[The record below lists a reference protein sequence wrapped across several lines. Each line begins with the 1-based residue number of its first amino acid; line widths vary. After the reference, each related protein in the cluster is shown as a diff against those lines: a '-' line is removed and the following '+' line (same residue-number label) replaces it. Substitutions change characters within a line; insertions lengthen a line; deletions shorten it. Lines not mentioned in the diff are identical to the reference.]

1 MAVTN
6 NFAASTLD
14 LNGQVSLSQPTAL
27 VWGADG
33 RLYVTEV
40 DGDVKVLT
48 IAFGDADPT
57 DGDPTASFYVT
68 DSVTLSQVKS
78 IPNFN
83 DDGTNSAQSNRQVTG
98 IDVTAQYDDSGE
110 QVFIDGKPAV
120 TMYVTSSDSRIG
132 AGGSGNDAGLD
143 TNSGTITKL
152 TQTGPDSWEAV
163 DIVRGLAR
171 SEENHAL
178 NGLEVIQEFDSEG
191 LLISERLIVAN
202 GGNANSGAPSNNFAG
217 QQEQPYSGAI
227 LEIDLDAIGE
237 MDVLTDPDSG
247 RSYVYDVPTLDD
259 PTRAGTDDAGDPHG
273 GNDGMNSAKI
283 TADSPVQI
291 YSPGYRNAYDVEVTD
306 DGRIFTY
313 DNGANNSWGGRPV
326 GEAGS
331 TSSVDF
337 AQALGY
343 IATNLNNGE
352 GNSNDDI
359 NLEAW
364 NPSNKDNFHEVT
376 RSDDLDGRE
385 LSQGAGGAQVYQ
397 NDAGL
402 TVVYGGH
409 PNPTRAEGSRAGIL
423 FSPEAGTDNAYLLVS
438 NQDSYGNGGGS
449 DYDEVIAWLTE
460 VENNDTDFP
469 STGIYGADTG
479 DLTKKVIAVTPGIA
493 YDIYAQADGSALI
506 VETGGT
512 SPGGTFVGTAGLPA
526 DIAEIVVSPN
536 AIEGNYLEAGQHDG
550 SLDTGNGSINGL
562 TEYTSTLLDDEAN
575 GIKMSGAI
583 FAASL
588 NQGNL
593 IIMGRNE
600 DGQVESGLN
609 GGYAVASDRT
619 TLDAGGGP
627 LGLAALGDDVNTM
640 GLTTP
645 FQGSVWAAT
654 YNQNGPLI
662 EIFQPANGTVALA
675 GSDIVDPLDNDLD
688 GVGDVADPFE
698 YSLENGYALDAGQTL
713 TLDFNPQNTNFPT
726 SLAGTGLLGAALDG
740 VTANQDA
747 QTAAENFSI
756 DQQQDGLYDIGG
768 NVLPGGNA
776 PILQI
781 KNVKDGSVV
790 GSANAARDV
799 LHTGI
804 RPADDVQR
812 IVATMNLKNWIPA
825 MGGAEQDGQLTGL
838 IYSDGTQSNFVRA
851 VFGSV
856 NGAPG
861 IEVGY
866 EIGDANYV
874 TLAQVAV
881 PGLANVS
888 VETLD
893 LRLEID
899 MDDGFAVSVS
909 YRLQGDV
916 AFTDVPLNDGT
927 PGFALPSGVLQDVLT
942 GDHTIGTGANELNSG
957 AAIGFLAE
965 DTGGDD
971 TEDAGFNG
979 LLAIDFNNLDIEAF
993 GNEID
998 ATTGAEVGQA
1008 GTAGLD
1014 TIIYTGNETAL
1025 APLDASVEN
1034 FDGSGSA
1041 ADFAVTGNDSDNII
1055 VVGSGENTITT
1066 GAGEDTIVGTI
1077 ASLSQDD
1084 ITDFSLADRILI
1096 TDATAADANG
1106 VVYTAGSAIIT
1117 MGDMTLTFSGPDFEN
1132 FDPLTGPGMFQFTET
1147 EGGLEL
1153 RLVAPETVLYRVNAG
1168 SDKGPAATQGTIAAI
1183 DGGPDWIGDAGLVN
1197 GSGTVRVT
1205 GSTANTYSNG
1215 GTDAEGEID
1224 SGNVDLS
1231 EVPWQVFAN
1240 ERSDNAAADPKLT
1253 YEFDVEAGTSYKI
1266 TLFYTE
1272 NWNGIYGF
1280 ADANGGQTRQFDV
1293 SVEGEVP
1300 TEFQD
1305 LNPAQEAADLLGYGT
1320 VTNAMSAAQK
1330 AAINGTTFQRE
1341 FTYEATDDTL
1351 TLEFLHEFEN
1361 PKVNA
1366 IQITQLGYVA
1376 PPVDDTA
1383 PVIEEIYVDNPA
1395 SVQDGDRFA
1404 TVVLSDDTGFDAG
1417 DFAALDGSELVFSG
1431 IVPDTVSGPDVVFSA
1446 GGTIATLT
1454 YTLSRNDNSWP
1465 AGEGQITVAAGAYSD
1480 AAENTSA
1487 ETSGA
1492 FVLEPNLGNLVRGN
1506 VVRAINVGTTDLT
1519 AATNLGTDLVE
1530 GGTDNNR
1537 YGGAIAADTLITD
1550 ATGTAI
1556 AFEADSSTYYTSPK
1570 TNGQL
1575 NANVDGQ
1582 SGSTG
1587 SNSGGVDLDGSAY
1600 HTYRDSNADTWTATY
1615 DGFAN
1620 GTYVVELHFAE
1631 LYQTSAGTRVGD
1643 FYIQGQLVEAGFD
1656 AFTDAG
1662 GADAPTFFRHN
1673 VTVTDGTITI
1683 DVDSSA
1689 GQAGYSAIVVYDAV
1703 PSDLPPTIS
1712 VADVEVA
1719 EGSDAVVTF
1728 TRIGD
1733 LTEEVEVTF
1742 SVTPDSAGSA
1752 DFVAPTDFTVSIAA
1766 NQSTASITIPTVDD
1780 EETEAA
1786 ETFTVSITA
1795 VSNTSGDAVA
1805 DTANSDA
1812 TVTIAANDVGTDLPV
1827 GGEILGLEFDA
1838 AGSGIASTGFAT
1850 VLGGS
1855 AALED
1860 AKVSV
1865 VDGKLVITTSDG
1877 DLSQPAQTAS
1887 KNDLVQTVDISDA
1900 ALQEVFI
1907 STRFDNPF
1915 TAEELTRLG
1924 VTGDVIPNYLQQG
1937 IIIATNDEA
1946 TNQDSGQFT
1955 KLIWGGGGG
1964 NGVQM
1969 WSQAPID
1976 QKITL
1981 TAISDAAAAPF
1992 TLFDVAS
1999 VELALVI
2006 DKTAGTIAQ
2015 FVTLFDDSGTVLGGV
2030 RPDATDGFATAAA
2043 QALPPAVLA
2052 AINAGTTVVG
2062 VTSTD
2067 FDSGSAIGSFDATW
2081 DYVRVTSPQVDIIE
2095 GTDAADGI
2103 VFGDFSN
2110 DGLDPTDLPALE
2122 NGDNIVTAS
2131 QQGDA
2136 ADGGRDRDYFTI
2148 EVPEG
2153 QVLSSIIL
2161 DGYDVAGGTDT
2172 NGFIGIQVGDTV
2184 TTNPTTYENVG
2195 DLLGGLIYGDGL
2207 IGNDILAELAAG
2219 GNQQGVDFPGFSLPL
2234 EAGTYTIWLNQG
2246 GNFPS
2251 TATLNFQLSDA
2262 PADVIVSVASPAD
2275 VTEAGDFGDT
2285 NVGFELTATD
2295 AFTGD
2300 LTITYDTADSVGETA
2315 VVSFVSGVGTLVLAV
2330 ANDNVDT
2337 GPDIVSVT
2345 LTGASDVGGTLDV
2358 AVDTTTATAQ
2368 VLDDDAAG
2376 SPTYQ
2381 RGDVLYAVN
2390 AGGPALT
2397 QDGIDF
2403 VAGTSGTDGAPFT
2416 GGTAFADGNGGNG
2429 PQPAFDGTVYET
2441 EINDNGDFE
2450 FAAAI
2455 SFPGIDPA
2463 KSYYVDLYF
2472 AEIYAT
2478 AAGARV
2484 FDVLVEGEAPAAG
2497 SVLDDF
2503 DPLAYNG
2510 GDINAPIILE
2520 LPDPVTPGAN
2530 GTIDLSFLAS
2540 ADRGKVSA
2548 IVVREAVEVVSGA
2561 TTLSVSDVSVE
2572 EGDGVAEVVFT
2583 RTGDLTDEMTV
2594 TFSVADGTAIAGTDY
2609 DAPVTNTIVIAAGEA
2624 SATLPITLIDDDAE
2638 LSDVEF
2644 TVTITDAVATGP
2656 VSLNNG
2662 VSTVTILDDDAI
2674 DPADIDGDGIL
2685 NAADPFAYDEDNG
2698 LSNVLA
2704 LGGSI
2709 RQDFN
2714 VDTTDLFG
2722 EDGGF
2727 SGIMVNPAY
2736 SPAGSSETDPYGDR
2750 TTEATSLI
2758 EGGVLKVE
2766 SSETDAYATGT
2777 GASNTLKDS
2786 YHSAAD
2792 VSGVDHFVVESL
2804 VKGGWLGTIPLQYA
2818 SFGIT
2823 LGAGGTDDYIK
2834 FVIGGFQTTPR
2845 LQLSQENSL
2854 TDAKEENIILQN
2866 QTPEIVEEDIA
2877 SVLFR
2882 LEVDKSGEEAT
2893 LVGTAILFDDTD
2905 TEIATITT
2913 ATRTITGSLAD
2924 ALDGANPLTGGEGGV
2939 AYGITITDWSNGA
2952 NNRFV
2957 GEWDYLELSAPD
2969 NAPVVVNA
2977 ITAQAINEDAE
2988 FSFAVPAE
2996 TFADDGGVENLTL
3009 TAVLADD
3016 GPLPAWLSFDGT
3028 TFSGTPAQGDVGL
3041 ISVKVLADDGTNPPT
3056 EAAFDIEIANVNDV
3070 PTATAISVPSVLETA
3085 APVTIALLTDAAA
3098 TDEDGDVLGVI
3109 NVTVNTAGGDPVL
3122 FDLVGQTLTIDPSQ
3136 FAGLL
3141 DDADSVALTVNYTI
3155 TDNLGGEL
3163 PNTATLLV
3171 GGVDGPFTWYPDADG
3186 DGYGV
3191 DAGAT
3196 IVAYEQPDFHALEFG
3211 DDDDTDATIYPD
3223 AVELNDGKDN
3233 DQDGEIDEDN
3243 ADPVADDESFTIQ
3256 KGAPVEIAVSTL
3268 LMGDTDVNQDTLT
3281 VASVAASVGGTPVLD
3296 AVSGIVTFTPAPDF
3310 TGTASFTY
3318 TVVDGYGGEGTGIV
3332 TVNVENR
3339 IVVTDPAT
3347 PPVATEGVDVVQFDG
3362 PGDLDLSD
3370 PGLEDLDLS
3379 GNANDGGTVTL
3390 NTGSNN
3396 LEAGLGAHTVELGG
3410 GEDSVSG
3417 TAGELDGDTFGG
3429 FGDDDTITIENGSG
3443 STIVSRTN
3451 GSAIIGVDTDGD
3463 GLTDTTITLSG
3474 EIDGQTVTL
3483 SDDGTDATLTLD
3495 AAAPDLNDVLETAAP
3510 VEIDLLAG
3518 EVDAEGVSGLSVFD
3532 ANGDPV
3538 TFAQVATTITIDPAQ
3553 FATALSGGESLQVTI
3568 AYDVDVAGGGS
3579 VPRSS
3584 TLMVGGVD
3592 GPFTFYRDADE
3603 DSFGD
3608 ASDSVEGYEAPTGYV
3623 TNMADADDTDATI
3636 YPDAPELNDGKDNDQ
3651 DGEIDEDNL
3660 GPVLGAD
3667 GGSTAPGVVFEISR
3681 TELMMNDVDPEGDD
3695 IAFVGV
3701 DNPVNGQVAFD
3712 PVLGTVSFT
3721 PTAGFNGTASFD
3733 YSVTDEWGAV
3743 TTSTVVIDVS
3753 NDVGG
3758 IATELFVAQSQVSSY
3773 SGQDSSNGAA
3783 LVNEGDQSVTLS
3795 GNTWK
3800 KIQLPE
3806 DVTITENSEL
3816 WVTLTSPEIP
3826 EMVGIGLDNNSAF
3839 TNGNEALFQLGGTM
3853 GTLRQANQDF
3863 RTYDTAGETVSFRI
3877 PLGDFAGTAFEYLV
3891 FMHDQDANP
3900 TSTSSVFS
3908 DIRIVEPAPFNSKPL
3923 AGEDSAIMESD
3934 AQLVIEASS
3943 LLANDTDADG
3953 DEISVTAVANAKNG
3967 DVTLENGLIVFA
3979 ATEGYTGPA
3988 SFEYTIMDS
3997 SGQTSVSTVSIN
4009 VLEPGAADVTLPVN
4023 FNDGPIASY
4032 GGQDASPGTGY
4043 VVSETGDSLTLT
4055 GNVWKMTDFIDG
4067 DYLVSEDTV
4076 LRFELTVLNPTG
4088 EVVAIGLENDGNFRS
4103 GTQALFQLFG
4113 NQNFS
4118 TFANQDYRGQYGEVG
4133 QPTSYEISLGDFA
4146 GQSFASLAFIN
4157 DDDSNATSSVVF
4169 SNIELVEPLPGGGSG
4184 TAAPEIFGGVIP
4196 DQVLSE
4202 DAAFE
4207 IDLPFF
4213 DTDTPFEDL
4222 TFTFVNKPDFVSMV
4236 DGVLVGVPDN
4246 DDVGTY
4252 TIGVT
4257 ATDPEGNSTT
4267 GVFELTVENTND
4279 APVLTGIFED
4289 QSIIVN
4295 GDFIL
4300 ELPVGLFTDVD
4311 EGTVLE
4317 YSAIGLPEGV
4327 TIDASTGRISGTPL
4341 ESGVFTVTV
4350 TASDGEASAFTSFE
4364 LDVASGPPRETVL
4377 IEAEDFSAFNEPDHA
4392 VEGFYKSF
4400 AAPASGQQVIRVSV
4414 DKTGSISTDL
4424 QSKGVVPGFYD
4435 VSIIHLD
4442 ENDGVASLTAS
4453 LDYGDGSPLVEIGTF
4468 LMDRTDLPGQ
4478 GNGNQA
4484 GNLTEFTFESVDIPV
4499 GARLVLSGQ
4508 AESGEVLRIDAVRFD
4523 PVDNAPPE
4531 FSSAADQTVAEG
4543 EVQAAT
4549 VLATDP
4555 EGVDVIYAITDGEDA
4570 AAFDIDADTG
4580 VVSFIAPADFETPGD
4595 ADGDNVYELVVTA
4608 DDGNVMTSQQMTIT
4622 VGDANDAPEPTDLL
4636 VDATVGLNQPI
4647 TLPGLATLF
4656 EDQDADAV
4664 LTLSATGLPAGVTIE
4679 DGAFVGSPTEE
4690 GVFTIEVTASDGIA
4704 DPVVATFE
4712 LTVAFDY
4719 GAVSPDEDL
4728 DGDGIDNA
4736 LDTDVDGDGI
4746 DNADDAFAYDAENG
4760 MTLTA
4765 GETRLYDF
4773 DIDGTVFENGMTGF
4787 LQGTANAG
4795 VFEENTG
4802 AASVSGG
4809 VLSVSPVTTGD
4820 TGTLNTPEDD
4830 TVVGVKNGDFT
4841 AKAVI
4846 LNPWAGDAANPAGYD
4861 QLGLVVGVDSAD
4873 MIKLV
4878 FGQTAGVVEFQKQDA
4893 DVGTKFGGATANANV
4908 PLPDGVTLDNFVAAQ
4923 ITLDVV
4929 STDATAATITG
4940 SIEFLADDGTVV
4952 GTLNLGAAPI
4962 GGALAAALA
4971 DSETGVAVGF
4981 THAVPASS
4989 AGFVAQLDSL
4999 EITAPDD
5006 GVIIVEDEVVLRINA
5021 FGPTVAAIDEGPDW
5035 IGDSLDAP
5043 ISYYNGIDNRG
5054 DTFGY
5059 SGDLGAIP
5067 DGVPVAVI
5075 DALRSSD
5082 AAFSYDIPTSVLGNG
5097 QDYEVRLIVSELYTG
5112 STAQEGGFRNFDASL
5127 EGIVPAAWND
5137 IDPGALYGAD
5147 VGVLS
5152 AQVTVTDGT
5161 LNIGF
5166 LQDTLQNPIINAIEI
5181 IKLGGEITPPPVT
5194 GDPTNALNAFAGETD
5209 LNTNATYGA
5218 GAVGSAVLEVM
5229 TGQNNIESSNY
5240 GANSFQVTNTGDK
5253 KIAAVFVDVSNA
5265 LYQDIVFDPDGA
5277 GGDDAYKVWGINSDG
5292 GTGAYI
5298 GGGDGGYYLPGQDPL
5313 PNNTGTGIP
5322 SNGGYKGAI
5331 VKFDG
5336 SDGGFEN
5343 GETVGF
5349 SGDMDPNSI
5358 AGLTKGSVD
5367 GSAIDSWDVG
5377 GISGHEM
5384 IGSTFTVLFDDG
5396 TTAYGQLS
5404 SDGSASGSQAMATEA
5419 GFTAAAPTLTV
5430 NGVSAGG
5437 TGTYGVS
5444 QPTITVTGTPGDTV
5458 RVTLTKGFNPVTET
5472 SNGIADL
5479 VENRLERYDF
5489 KASNNFDSQSI
5500 DVLIGADGSFD
5511 ATGMFDYNNAVANN
5525 KADGTFPGDDVAQ
5538 LGFVASVID
5547 PANNDLSIS
5556 PVTAPIY
5563 LENVGGPVTGAPSS
5577 EDVLEILS
5585 NQTDLTTSASY
5596 AGGTTG
5602 AAVLE
5607 IMAGNDN
5614 IESSNYGANSFQVTN
5629 VGDKKI
5635 SAVFIDVRDSIYPD
5649 SVFDPDGQGGDN
5661 VAKPWAIN
5669 SAGGTGAYI
5678 GGGDGGY
5685 FLPGVDP
5692 LPNSTGTGGTSN
5704 GGYKG
5709 AIVKFSAT
5717 TDGGFTNGETVGFS
5731 GDMDPNSIAGLTK
5744 ASVDGTAIDSWDV
5757 GGISG
5762 HELIGSSFTVLFDD
5776 GTTATGQLATDGSAS
5791 GSVALASQDVSP
5803 AVTPT
5808 LSVNGT
5814 NVGETGTYGGT
5825 QPTILVTGTPGDTVR
5840 IMLSKGFNPVTE
5852 TSNGIAELVENRLDR
5867 YDFKVSNNFDTQFVD
5882 VVIGS
5887 DGTFDATGMFDY
5899 DDAIANNKAD
5909 GTFAGDDVAQITF
5922 VANVIDTN
5930 NGNLPISNVTAPI
5943 VLTNNGGPVEG
5954 NPVITPDGYF
5964 EMNGSGNNT
5973 FFKIQIED
5981 ENGSGGTN
5989 PGGKWSYQTA
5999 VDEEGRQS
6007 GFQGD
6012 GYYLFGSN
6020 TSTGIDN
6027 AVGGSEMLEYTIF
6040 VPQEAVGTYNF
6051 SFVVSRDGEAASDQQ
6066 NDIWLNFKHAED
6078 SGTGD
6083 IEEFL
6088 TGNGGNEPE
6097 PVSGGFVKVYGGP
6110 NDGTWGNAASIDGLP
6125 GNFSASILIE
6135 EEGFYTVQIDGRSQ
6149 GYHVDYF
6156 ELYKGSNP
6164 GGGAANSDFVTDD
6177 PVTGGGSEL
6186 VYAIDASSDDWEEF
6200 GGAGSS
6206 DLEFGL
6212 NGSNPQSV
6220 GLRFDGVTIP
6230 DGAVIEEAYIRF
6242 NAYETSSSAASFVIE
6257 IEDTEVAATYSA
6269 GSNPDARNY
6278 DADDFVWS
6286 NVESWTDGAEY
6297 TSPDIS
6303 DLIESVIGS
6312 DGIDDGALG
6321 FRITGSGGRAAH
6333 SFDSAGG
6340 DAPELVIILQDDA
6353 LL

>member
-6 NFAASTLD
+6 NFASSTLD

-48 IAFGDADPT
+48 VAFGDVDPT
-57 DGDPTASFYVT
+57 DDDPTASFYVT
-68 DSVTLSQVKS
+68 DSLTLSQVKS

-83 DDGTNSAQSNRQVTG
+83 DDGTSSGQSNRQVTG
-98 IDVTAQYDDSGE
+98 IDVTAQYDDAGE

-132 AGGSGNDAGLD
+132 AGGSGNDADLD

-178 NGLEVIQEFDSEG
+178 NGLEVIQEFDAEG
-191 LLISERLIVAN
+191 LLVSERLIVAN

-247 RSYVYDVPTLDD
+247 RSYVYDIPTLDD

-273 GNDGMNSAKI
+273 GNDGLNSAKI

-331 TSSVDF
+331 TGTVDF

-385 LSQGAGGAQVYQ
+385 LSQGAGGEQVYQ

-423 FSPEAGTDNAYLLVS
+423 FSPEDGTDNAFLLVS

-460 VENNDTDFP
+460 VEDNDTDFP
-469 STGIYGADTG
+469 TTGIYGADTG
-479 DLTKKVIAVTPGIA
+479 ELTKKVIAVTPGIA
-493 YDIYAQADGSALI
+493 YDIYVQADGSALI
-506 VETGGT
+506 VETGGV
-512 SPGGTFVGTAGLPA
+512 SPGGTLIGTAGLPS

-536 AIEGNYLEAGQHDG
+536 AIEGDYLEAGQHDG
-550 SLDTGNGSINGL
+550 ALDTGNGSINGL

-600 DGQVESGLN
+600 DGQVESEMN

-688 GVGDVADPFE
+688 GVGDIVDPFE
-698 YSLENGYALDAGQTL
+698 YSIENGYALEAGQTL

-740 VTANQDA
+740 VTPNQDA
-747 QTAAENFSI
+747 QTADENFSI

-781 KNVKDGSVV
+781 KNVQDGSVV

-804 RPADDVQR
+804 RPSDDVHR

-825 MGGAEQDGQLTGL
+825 MGGTEQDGQLAGL

-874 TLAQVAV
+874 TLAQIAV
-881 PGLANVS
+881 PELANVS

-909 YRLQGDV
+909 YRLLGDTD
-916 AFTDVPLNDGT
+916 FTDVPLNDGT
-927 PGFALPSGVLQDVLT
+927 PGFSLPSGVLQDVLT
-942 GDHTIGTGANELNSG
+942 GDYTIGTGANELNSG

-971 TEDAGFNG
+971 EDDAGFNG

-993 GNEID
+993 GNEIA
-998 ATTGAEVGQA
+998 ATTAAEVGQV
-1008 GTAGLD
+1008 GTDGLD
-1014 TIIYTGNETAL
+1014 TVIYTGTDTAL
-1025 APLDASVEN
+1025 APLDATVEN

-1041 ADFAVTGNDSDNII
+1041 ADFDIIGNANDNIL
-1055 VVGSGENTITT
+1055 VVGAGDNTITT
-1066 GAGEDTIVGTI
+1066 GAGEDTIVGTM
-1077 ASLSQDD
+1077 ATLSQDE
-1084 ITDFSLADRILI
+1084 ITDFALADRVLI
-1096 TDATAADANG
+1096 TDATVADANG
-1106 VVYTAGSAIIT
+1106 VVYSAGSAIIT
-1117 MGDMTLTFSGPDFEN
+1117 MGDMAITFSGPDFEN

-1147 EGGLEL
+1147 DGGLEL

-1168 SDKGPAATQGTIAAI
+1168 SDKGPAGTQGTIAAI
-1183 DGGPDWIGDAGLVN
+1183 DGGPDWIGDADLVD
-1197 GSGTVRVT
+1197 GSGAVRVT
-1205 GSTANTYSNG
+1205 GNTANTYTNG
-1215 GTDAEGEID
+1215 GTDAETEID
-1224 SGNVDLS
+1224 SGNVDLD

-1240 ERSDNAAADPKLT
+1240 ERSDNTAADPKLT
-1253 YEFDVEAGTSYKI
+1253 YEFDVEAGTSYTI

-1300 TEFQD
+1300 TEFQN

-1320 VTNAMSAAQK
+1320 VTNTMTAAQK

-1376 PPVDDTA
+1376 PPVDETA
-1383 PVIEEIYVDNPA
+1383 PVIEEIYVDNPL

-1404 TVVLSDDTGFDAG
+1404 TVVLSDDVGFDAA
-1417 DFAALDGSELVFSG
+1417 DFTALDGSELMFSG
-1431 IVPDTVSGPDVVFSA
+1431 IVPDTVSSPEVVFSA

-1454 YTLSRNDNSWP
+1454 YTLSRDDNSWP
-1465 AGEGQITVAAGAYSD
+1465 AGEGQVTVAAGAYSD
-1480 AAENTSA
+1480 AAANVST

-1492 FVLEPNLGNLVRGN
+1492 FVLEPNLGNLVRGT

-1519 AATNLGTDLVE
+1519 AAANLGTDLVG
-1530 GGTDNNR
+1530 GGTDNDR

-1550 ATGTAI
+1550 VAGNAI
-1556 AFEADSSTYYTSPK
+1556 AFEADSGTYYTSPK
-1570 TNGQL
+1570 TNAQL

-1643 FYIQGQLVEAGFD
+1643 FYIQGESVEVGFD
-1656 AFTDAG
+1656 AFADAG

-1689 GQAGYSAIVVYDAV
+1689 GQAGYSAIVVYDAI

-1712 VADVEVA
+1712 VADVTVA
-1719 EGSDAVVTF
+1719 EGSDAVVAF

-1742 SVTPDSAGSA
+1742 TVTLDSASSA
-1752 DFVAPTDFTVSIAA
+1752 DFVAPTEFTVTIPADQA
-1766 NQSTASITIPTVDD
+1766 TASITIPTIDDD
-1780 EETEAA
+1780 EEEAA
-1786 ETFTVSITA
+1786 ETFTVSITG

-1805 DTANSDA
+1805 DAANSDA
-1812 TVTIAANDVGTDLPV
+1812 TVTIEANDIGTDLPA
-1827 GGEILGLEFDA
+1827 GGEIFGLEFET
-1838 AGSGIASTGFAT
+1838 AGSGSAATGFST
-1850 VLGGS
+1850 LLGGA

-1915 TAEELTRLG
+1915 TAEEFTRLG
-1924 VTGDVIPNYLQQG
+1924 ITGEVIPNYLQQG
-1937 IIIATNDEA
+1937 IIIATDDAA

-1955 KLIWGGGGG
+1955 KLIFGGGSG

-1969 WSQAPID
+1969 WSQLPVNQQIS
-1976 QKITL
+1976 L

-1999 VELALVI
+1999 VELALVV
-2006 DKTAGTIAQ
+2006 DKVAGTIAQ
-2015 FVTLFDDSGTVLGGV
+2015 FVTLFDDSGEVLGGV
-2030 RPDATDGFATAAA
+2030 RPDATDGFATAPA

-2052 AINAGTTVVG
+2052 AINAGTSVVG

-2067 FDSGSAIGSFDATW
+2067 YDAGAGVDSFDATW
-2081 DYVRVTSPQVDIIE
+2081 DYVRVTSPQVEIVE
-2095 GTDAADGI
+2095 GTDAADG
-2103 VFGDFSN
+2103 VVYGDFSN
-2110 DGLDPTDLPALE
+2110 DGLDPTDIPALE
-2122 NGDNIVTAS
+2122 NGDNVITAS

-2161 DGYDVAGGTDT
+2161 DGYAVTGGTDT

-2207 IGNDILAELAAG
+2207 VGNDILAELAAG
-2219 GNQQGVDFPGFSLPL
+2219 GNQQGVDFSGFELPL

-2246 GNFPS
+2246 GDFPS
-2251 TATLNFQLSDA
+2251 TATLNFQLTDA
-2262 PADVIVSVASPAD
+2262 PADVTVSVASPAD
-2275 VTEAGDFGDT
+2275 VTEAGDFGSTD
-2285 NVGFELTATD
+2285 VSFDLTATD
-2295 AFTGD
+2295 NFAGD
-2300 LTITYDTADSVGETA
+2300 LTITYDTADLVGETA
-2315 VVSFVSGVGTLVLAV
+2315 LVSFVDGTGALVLSV
-2330 ANDNVDT
+2330 NNDNTDN
-2337 GPDIVSVT
+2337 GAEALSVT
-2345 LTGASDVGGTLDV
+2345 LTGAVDAGGALDV
-2358 AVDTTTATAQ
+2358 DVDATAATAQ
-2368 VLDDDAAG
+2368 VLEDDAAG
-2376 SPTYQ
+2376 TGTYE
-2381 RGDVLYAVN
+2381 RGEVLYAIN

-2416 GGTAFADGNGGNG
+2416 GGAAFTDGNGGNG
-2429 PQPAFDGTVYET
+2429 AQPAFDGTVYET
-2441 EINDNGDFE
+2441 EINDDGDFE
-2450 FAAAI
+2450 FGAAI

-2463 KSYYVDLYF
+2463 GSYYVDLYF
-2472 AEIYAT
+2472 AEIYASVP
-2478 AAGARV
+2478 GVRV
-2484 FDVLVEGEAPAAG
+2484 FDVAIEGEAPAEG
-2497 SVLDDF
+2497 SVLDNF

-2510 GDINAPIILE
+2510 GDINAPIIIE
-2520 LPDPVTPGAN
+2520 LPDPITPGEN

-2540 ADRGKVSA
+2540 ADRGKISA
-2548 IVVREAVEVVSGA
+2548 IVVREAVEVVAGE
-2561 TTLSVSDVSVE
+2561 TTLSISNISVE
-2572 EGDGVAEVVFT
+2572 EGEGTADIVFA
-2583 RTGDLTDEMTV
+2583 RTGDLTDAMTV
-2594 TFSVADGTAIAGTDY
+2594 TFAVADGTAIAGTDY
-2609 DAPVTNTIVIAAGEA
+2609 EPPLTNTIVIAAGEA
-2624 SATLPITLIDDDAE
+2624 SATLPITLIDDETE
-2638 LSDVEF
+2638 LSDVDF
-2644 TVTITDAVATGP
+2644 TVTITDAVSTGP
-2656 VSLNNG
+2656 VSLGNG

-2685 NAADPFAYDEDNG
+2685 NAADPFAYDGDNG
-2698 LSNVLA
+2698 LSNTLT
-2704 LGGSI
+2704 LGGSY
-2709 RQDFN
+2709 RQDFD
-2714 VDTTDLFG
+2714 VDTTDLFS

-2727 SGIMVNPAY
+2727 SGIMVNPAF
-2736 SPAGSSETDPYGDR
+2736 SPTGSSEADPYGDR
-2750 TTEATSLI
+2750 TTEATSFI
-2758 EGGVLKVE
+2758 EDGVLKIE

-2786 YHSAAD
+2786 YQSAAD
-2792 VSGVDHFVVESL
+2792 VSGVDHFVVES
-2804 VKGGWLGTIPLQYA
+2804 VVRGGFLGAIPLQYA

-2834 FVIGGFQTTPR
+2834 FVISGFQATPR

-2854 TDAKEENIILQN
+2854 TGIKEENIILQN
-2866 QTPEIVEEDIA
+2866 QTPEIIEEDIA

-2882 LEVDKSGEEAT
+2882 FEVDKSGEVAT
-2893 LVGTAILFDDTD
+2893 LVGTAILYDDTD

-2913 ATRTITGSLAD
+2913 ASREITGSLAD
-2924 ALDGANPLTGGEGGV
+2924 AMDGANPLTGGEGGI
-2939 AYGITITDWSNGA
+2939 AYGITLTDWSNGA

-2969 NAPVVVNA
+2969 NAPVVA
-2977 ITAQAINEDAE
+2977 TEITAQAIDEDAE
-2988 FSFAVPAE
+2988 FSFVVPAE
-2996 TFADDGGVENLTL
+2996 TFADDGGIENLVL
-3009 TAVLADD
+3009 TATLADD
-3016 GPLPAWLSFDGT
+3016 SPLPAWLSFDGT
-3028 TFSGTPAQGDVGL
+3028 TFTGTPAQGDIGL
-3041 ISVKVLADDGTNPPT
+3041 ISVKVLADDGTNPPA
-3056 EAAFDIEIANVNDV
+3056 EATFDIDVANVNDV

-3085 APVTIALLTDAAA
+3085 ALVTIALLSDAAA
-3098 TDEDGDVLGVI
+3098 ADEDGDVLGVI
-3109 NVTVNTAGGDPVL
+3109 DVAVTTAGGDPVA
-3122 FDLVGQTLTIDPSQ
+3122 FDLVGQTVTIDPTQ
-3136 FAGLL
+3136 FADLL
-3141 DDADSVALTVNYTI
+3141 NDGDSVALTVNYTI
-3155 TDNLGGEL
+3155 TDNLGGDL

-3191 DAGAT
+3191 TDGAT
-3196 IVAYEQPDFHALEFG
+3196 IVAYEQPDLYALESG
-3211 DDDDTDATIYPD
+3211 DDDDADATIYPN

-3256 KGAPVEIAVSTL
+3256 QGAPVDIAVSTL
-3268 LMGDTDVNQDTLT
+3268 LMGDTDANEDALT
-3281 VASVAASVGGTPVLD
+3281 VDSVTAGVGGTPVLD
-3296 AVSGIVTFTPAPDF
+3296 AVSGIVTFTPDPDF

-3318 TVVDGYGGEGTGIV
+3318 TVVDGYGGEGSGMV

-3347 PPVATEGVDVVQFDG
+3347 PPASTDGIDVVQFDG

-3370 PGLEDLDLS
+3370 PDLEDLDLS
-3379 GNANDGGTVTL
+3379 ENVNDGGTVVL
-3390 NTGSNN
+3390 NTGDNTV
-3396 LEAGLGAHTVELGG
+3396 EAGLGQHTVNLGG
-3410 GEDSVSG
+3410 GEDTVSG
-3417 TAGELDGDTFGG
+3417 TASELDGDTFGG
-3429 FGDDDTITIENGSG
+3429 FGDDDAITVENGSG
-3443 STIVSRTN
+3443 STIVSRSI

-3463 GLTDTTITLSG
+3463 GLTDTTLTLSG
-3474 EIDGQTVTL
+3474 EIDGQTVVL
-3483 SDDGTDATLTLD
+3483 ADDGTNVTLTLD
-3495 AAAPDLNDVLETAAP
+3495 AAAPDLNDLLETSAAAE
-3510 VEIDLLAG
+3510 VDLVAG
-3518 EVDAEGVSGLSVFD
+3518 EVDAEGVSGLTVFD

-3538 TFAQVATTITIDPAQ
+3538 TFAQDGTSITIDPAQ
-3553 FATALSGGESLQVTI
+3553 FATALAGGESLQVTI
-3568 AYDVDVAGGGS
+3568 AYTVDFVGGGTAA
-3579 VPRSS
+3579 RSS

-3608 ASDSVEGYEAPTGYV
+3608 ATDSVEGYEAPEGYV
-3623 TNMADADDTDATI
+3623 SDMTDADDADDTVF
-3636 YPDAPELNDGKDNDQ
+3636 PDAPEINDGKDNDQ
-3651 DGEIDEDNL
+3651 DGEVDEDNL
-3660 GPVLGAD
+3660 APVLGED
-3667 GGSTAPGVVFEISR
+3667 GGSTAPGVVFAISR
-3681 TELMMNDVDPEGDD
+3681 TELLGNDSDPDGDA
-3695 IAFVGV
+3695 ISFVGV
-3701 DNPVNGQVAFD
+3701 DNAVNGTVEFD
-3712 PVLGTVSFT
+3712 HTLGTISFT
-3721 PTAGFNGTASFD
+3721 PTAGFSGTASFD

-3743 TTSTVVIDVS
+3743 STSTVVIDVS
-3753 NDVGG
+3753 NEVGG
-3758 IATELFVAQSQVSSY
+3758 VATELMVAQANTSAY
-3773 SGQDSSNGAA
+3773 TGQNSRFGSI
-3783 LVNEGDQSVTLS
+3783 LVDEEAQSVTLS
-3795 GNTWK
+3795 GNVWQ
-3800 KIQLPE
+3800 KIELP
-3806 DVTITENSEL
+3806 DDAVITETSEL
-3816 WVTLTSPEIP
+3816 WFTLTSPEIP
-3826 EMVGIGLDNNSAF
+3826 EMLGIGLDNNSSF
-3839 TNGNEALFQLGGTM
+3839 TDGNEALFQLGGTN
-3853 GTLRQANQDF
+3853 GTLNQANQDF
-3863 RTYDTAGETVSFRI
+3863 RTYDTAEETVTFQI
-3877 PLGDFAGTAFEYLV
+3877 PLADFAGSAFEYLV
-3891 FMHDQDANP
+3891 FMHDQDADP
-3900 TSTSSVFS
+3900 TTTSSVFS

-3923 AGEDSAIMESD
+3923 AGEDEEVMESD

-3943 LLANDTDADG
+3943 LLVNDTDADG
-3953 DEISVTAVANAKNG
+3953 DEITVTAVANAING
-3967 DVTLENGLIVFA
+3967 EVSLENGLIIFTA
-3979 ATEGYTGPA
+3979 ADGYTGPA
-3988 SFEYTIMDS
+3988 SFEYTITDS
-3997 SGQTSVSTVSIN
+3997 AGQTSVSTVSIN
-4009 VLEPGAADVTLPVN
+4009 VLEPGAGDIVLPIN

-4043 VVSETGDSLTLT
+4043 EVTPEGDGLTLT
-4055 GNVWKMTDFIDG
+4055 GNVWKMTDFADG
-4067 DYLVSEDTV
+4067 EYLVSEDTV
-4076 LRFELTVLNPTG
+4076 LRFDLTVLNPTG

-4103 GTQALFQLFG
+4103 GNQALFQIYG

-4118 TFANQDYRGQYGEVG
+4118 TYANQDYQGLYGVVG
-4133 QPTSYEISLGDFA
+4133 EATSYEISLADFA

-4157 DDDSNATSSVVF
+4157 DDDSNATSSVQFANV
-4169 SNIELVEPLPGGGSG
+4169 ELVEPLPGGGSG
-4184 TAAPEIFGGVIP
+4184 TAAPEIFGGTLP
-4196 DQVLSE
+4196 DQMLTE
-4202 DAAFE
+4202 DVGFE

-4213 DTDTPFEDL
+4213 DTDTPFENL
-4222 TFTFVNKPDFVSMV
+4222 TFTFVNKPDFVNLV
-4236 DGVLVGVPDN
+4236 DGVLVGLPEN

-4252 TIGVT
+4252 TIGIT
-4257 ATDPEGNSTT
+4257 ATDPEGNATT

-4279 APVLTGIFED
+4279 APVLTGVFED

-4295 GDFIL
+4295 GEFIL
-4300 ELPVGLFTDVD
+4300 DLPVGLFTDVD

-4317 YSAIGLPEGV
+4317 YSADGLPDGV
-4327 TIDASTGRISGTPL
+4327 MIDTFTGQISGTPI
-4341 ESGVFTVTV
+4341 ESGIFTVTV
-4350 TASDGEASAFTSFE
+4350 TASDGAESAFTSFE
-4364 LDVASGPPRETVL
+4364 LDVASGPPREAVL
-4377 IEAEDFSAFNEPDHA
+4377 IEAEEFSAFNEPAYEVD
-4392 VEGFYKSF
+4392 GFYKSF
-4400 AAPASGQQVIRVSV
+4400 AAPASGQQVIRVNV
-4414 DKTGSISTDL
+4414 DRAGSISTDL

-4442 ENDGVASLTAS
+4442 ESDGVASVTAS
-4453 LDYGDGSPLVEIGTF
+4453 LDYGDGSPLVEIGSF

-4484 GNLTEFTFESVDIPV
+4484 GNLTEYTFESVDIPV

-4531 FSSAADQTVAEG
+4531 FSSAADQVVAEG
-4543 EVQAAT
+4543 ELQAAS
-4549 VLATDP
+4549 VVATDP
-4555 EGVDVIYAITDGEDA
+4555 EGVDVSYAITGGADA
-4570 AAFDIDADTG
+4570 AAFAIDAETG
-4580 VVSFIAPADFETPGD
+4580 VVSFIAPADFEEPGD
-4595 ADGDNVYELVVTA
+4595 ADLDNVYDLVVTA
-4608 DDGNVMTSQQMTIT
+4608 DDGNVVAEQEMTIT
-4622 VGDANDAPEPTDLL
+4622 VSDANDAPTPTELL

-4656 EDQDADAV
+4656 ADQDAGAV

-4679 DGAFVGSPTEE
+4679 DGVFTGSPTEE
-4690 GVFTIEVTASDGIA
+4690 GVFTVEVTASDGIA
-4704 DPVVATFE
+4704 DPVVATFD

-4728 DGDGIDNA
+4728 DGDGTVNA
-4736 LDTDVDGDGI
+4736 LDTDVDGDGV
-4746 DNADDAFAYDAENG
+4746 DNADDAFAYDADNG
-4760 MTLTA
+4760 MTLA
-4765 GETRLYDF
+4765 SGETRSYDF

-4787 LQGTANAG
+4787 LPATANAG
-4795 VFEENTG
+4795 VFDEDTG

-4809 VLSVSPVTTGD
+4809 LLSVDPVTTGD
-4820 TGTLNTPEDD
+4820 TGTTNTPEDD

-4841 AKAVI
+4841 ATAVV
-4846 LNPWAGDAANPAGYD
+4846 LNPWAGDVANPAGYD
-4861 QLGLVVGVDSAD
+4861 QLGLVMGIDSAD

-4878 FGQTAGVVEFQKQDA
+4878 FGQGAGVVEFQKQDA
-4893 DVGTKFGGATANANV
+4893 DVGTKYGGASPTANV
-4908 PLPDGVTLDNFVAAQ
+4908 PLPDGVTLDNFATAEITFDVA
-4923 ITLDVV
+4923 
-4929 STDATAATITG
+4929 STDATSATVTG
-4940 SIEFLADDGTVV
+4940 SIEFRADDGTVV
-4952 GTLNLGAAPI
+4952 GALDLGDAAI

-4971 DSETGVAVGF
+4971 DAETGVAVGF
-4981 THAVPASS
+4981 THAIPSS
-4989 AGFVAQLDSL
+4989 SPGFVAQLDSL

-5006 GVIIVEDEVVLRINA
+5006 GVIIVEDEVVFRINA
-5021 FGPTVAAIDEGPDW
+5021 FGPTVAATDDGPDW
-5035 IGDSLDAP
+5035 TGDSEASP
-5043 ISYYNGIDNRG
+5043 ISYYDGIDNRG

-5067 DGVPVAVI
+5067 DGVPVAVL
-5075 DALRSSD
+5075 DGLRSSD
-5082 AAFSYDIPTSVLGNG
+5082 AEFSYDIPTSVLGNG
-5097 QDYEVRLIVSELYTG
+5097 QDYEVRLFVSELYTG

-5127 EGIVPAAWND
+5127 EGVVPAAWND

-5194 GDPTNALNAFAGETD
+5194 GDPTNALNAFDGETD
-5209 LNTNATYGA
+5209 LITDATYGA

-5240 GANSFQVTNTGDK
+5240 GNNSFQVTNTGDK
-5253 KIAAVFVDVSNA
+5253 KIAAVFVDVTNA
-5265 LYQDIVFDPDGA
+5265 LYQDVVFDPDGA
-5277 GGDDAYKVWGINSDG
+5277 GGDDAFKVWGINSDG
-5292 GTGAYI
+5292 STGAYI
-5298 GGGDGGYYLPGQDPL
+5298 GGGDGGYFLAGQDPL
-5313 PNNTGTGIP
+5313 PNDTGTGIP

-5358 AGLTKGSVD
+5358 AGLTKASVD

-5404 SDGSASGSQAMATEA
+5404 SDGSASGSQALASEA
-5419 GFTAAAPTLTV
+5419 GFTASAPTLTV
-5430 NGVSAGG
+5430 NGVGAGS

-5472 SNGIADL
+5472 SNGIAEL

-5500 DVLIGADGSFD
+5500 DVVIGSDGTFD

-5547 PANNDLSIS
+5547 PANDNLSIS

-5577 EDVLEILS
+5577 EDVLEILAGE
-5585 NQTDLTTSASY
+5585 TDLVTTASY

-5607 IMAGNDN
+5607 IMAGNGN

-5635 SAVFIDVRDSIYPD
+5635 SAVFLDARDAIYPD

-5661 VAKPWAIN
+5661 VAKPWAVN
-5669 SAGGTGAYI
+5669 SDGGTGAYI

-5692 LPNSTGTGGTSN
+5692 LANTTGTGGPSN

-5791 GSVALASQDVSP
+5791 GSVALASQDVTP
-5803 AVTPT
+5803 AITPT
-5808 LSVNGT
+5808 LAVNGV
-5814 NVGETGTYGGT
+5814 NAGETGTYGGT
-5825 QPTILVTGTPGDTVR
+5825 QPTIQVTGTPGDTVR

-5852 TSNGIAELVENRLDR
+5852 ASNGIAELVEDRLDR
-5867 YDFKVSNNFDTQFVD
+5867 YDFEVSNNFDTQFVD
-5882 VVIGS
+5882 VVIGG

-5899 DDAIANNKAD
+5899 DDAVANNKAD
-5909 GTFAGDDVAQITF
+5909 GTFDGDDVAQITF
-5922 VANVIDTN
+5922 VASVIDTDN
-5930 NGNLPISNVTAPI
+5930 DNLPISNVTAPI
-5943 VLTNNGGPVEG
+5943 VLTNDGGPVDG
-5954 NPVITPDGYF
+5954 DPVITPTGYF

-5973 FFKIQIED
+5973 YFKIQIED
-5981 ENGSGGTN
+5981 ENGTGGTT
-5989 PGGKWSYQTA
+5989 PGGKWSYATA
-5999 VDEEGRQS
+5999 ADEEGRQS

-6027 AVGGSEMLEYTIF
+6027 AVGGSEMLEYTIY
-6040 VPQEAVGTYNF
+6040 VPEEAVGTYNF
-6051 SFVVSRDGEAASDQQ
+6051 SFIVSRDGEAASDQQ

-6088 TGNGGNEPE
+6088 ASAGSNEAE
-6097 PVSGGFVKVYGGP
+6097 PVTGGFVKVYGGP
-6110 NDGTWGNAASIDGLP
+6110 NNGTWGNAGTIDGLP
-6125 GNFSASILIE
+6125 GNFGASISIE
-6135 EEGFYTVQIDGRSQ
+6135 EEGFYTIQVDGRSQ

-6164 GGGAANSDFVTDD
+6164 GSGAANSDFVTDD
-6177 PVTGGGSEL
+6177 PVTGGNEL
-6186 VYAIDASSDDWEEF
+6186 VYAIDASSDDWEAF

-6212 NGSNPQSV
+6212 NGSSPQSV
-6220 GLRFDGVTIP
+6220 GLRFDDITIP

-6242 NAYETSSSAASFVIE
+6242 NSYETASSAASFVIE
-6257 IEDTEVAATYSA
+6257 IEDTEAAATYST
-6269 GSNPDARNY
+6269 GSTPDDRTY
-6278 DADDFVWS
+6278 SVDDFVWS
-6286 NVESWTDGAEY
+6286 NVESWTEGDEH
-6297 TSPDIS
+6297 TTPDIS
-6303 DLIESVIGS
+6303 DLIQSVIGS

-6321 FRITGSGGRAAH
+6321 FRVTGSGGRAAH
-6333 SFDSAGG
+6333 SFDSAEG
-6340 DAPELVIILQDDA
+6340 DAPELVIVLQDDF